1 MAAADGCEV
10 RLAHVLAELL
20 ERSELPDL
28 QQLQDRFCPRVAQ
41 MPSVSVH
48 LPSLATYD
56 ALVEAA

>member
-1 MAAADGCEV
+1 V

>member
-10 RLAHVLAELL
+10 LLAHELAALV
-20 ERSELPDL
+20 ERRELPDL
-28 QQLQDRFCPRVAQ
+28 QQLQQRFCPRAAQ
-41 MPSVSVH
+41 MPVVAVH